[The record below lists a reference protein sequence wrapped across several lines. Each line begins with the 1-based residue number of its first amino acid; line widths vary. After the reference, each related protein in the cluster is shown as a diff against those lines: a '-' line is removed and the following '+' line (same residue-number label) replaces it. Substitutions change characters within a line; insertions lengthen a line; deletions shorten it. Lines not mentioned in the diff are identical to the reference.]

1 MKRPVVIT
9 LLIVAL
15 VLVCAGIGSVI
26 FFVLN
31 SGFPSN
37 FFEATLVSASTEES
51 KDYSSEGVTLLE
63 VVDDAGHVR
72 ITGGD
77 VSQITV
83 LAEKTAWAI
92 NETEANK
99 ALVNVKYTVKKQ
111 GDTLVI
117 KYELSNNQINR
128 KPDTVDFVITVPREM
143 TVTVKNQF
151 GEIELTGTEG
161 DATLESSFGDVTVE
175 TLKGGLN
182 VTTQSGRVTA
192 KSINAGTK
200 AVSLKSG
207 FGNLTLEKVTS
218 GDLKVESESGAIE
231 LNDVRSS
238 GDMEL
243 YTSFGDVTFEK
254 GSSNKLTITTES
266 GKVTLTSIKSSGA
279 LSITD
284 KFGNV
289 VLEKVDAASYE
300 IENESGGVDVDGVS
314 SSIKVHSG
322 FGNITIKNGNNASI
336 DLDTE
341 SGTVS
346 YEGTLGD
353 GPHKLHSNFGGID
366 LVIPADS
373 ALNIDLKTEFGKI
386 KSDLP
391 ITITVSGDVEA
402 NHFVGTINDGGSSL
416 TATTQS
422 GDITIEVLSK

>member
-26 FFVLN
+26 FFALN
-31 SGFPSN
+31 SGFPTN
-37 FFEATLVSASTEES
+37 FFEGTFVSASTEES
-51 KDYSSEGVTLLE
+51 KNYSAEGVTKID
-63 VVDDAGHVR
+63 VQNDAGHVR

-77 VSQITV
+77 VSQVTV
-83 LAEKTAWAI
+83 QAEKTAWAV
-92 NETEANK
+92 NEAEATK
-99 ALVNVKYTVKKQ
+99 ALANVKYTVKKE

-117 KYELSNNQINR
+117 KYKLVNNQVNR
-128 KPDTVDFVITVPREM
+128 KPDSIDFVITVPRKM
-143 TVTVKNQF
+143 AVAITDQF

-161 DATLESSFGDVTVE
+161 DATLESSFGDVTVD

-182 VTTQSGRVTA
+182 VTTESGRVTT
-192 KSINAGTK
+192 KSINAGSQE
-200 AVSLKSG
+200 VSLKSG
-207 FGNLTLEKVTS
+207 FGNLTLEKVTA

-284 KFGNV
+284 KFGNA

-300 IENESGGVDVDGVS
+300 IENESGGVEVDGVS

-353 GPHKLHSNFGGID
+353 GPHKLHSSFGGID